1 MFKHLYYRRIMNAGL
16 GCRISLWVFLLLT
29 TSQLGGKAQNSPG
42 TSKAEPVAASE
53 APYDTRWDLDIMKG
67 VLRKPDGK
75 TVPANLGNVIDYLR
89 DLFPANLVLAPGV
102 GQVKVGDLKLA
113 SFQWEPALDALK
125 VASGNAFVW
134 KRRTDSNAI
143 GVIDPTTGIPV
154 SGGAGAGGESEGR
167 EGLLMLT
174 LDDSGEIPGPRR
186 MVEVFNLGGYLH
198 GQDKDKQD
206 KSLDEITKFIDET
219 LGDFDLG
226 QDRRL
231 SLRFKFH
238 SGASLLV
245 VSGSPGEVDVAR
257 KVILALPE
265 TSSSKAQTSSAEDAA
280 RAVFRRRYGL
290 DPATP
295 QQPEPPAGAVA
306 TPPSRTPKP

>member
-16 GCRISLWVFLLLT
+16 GCRISLWVLLLFV
-29 TSQLGGKAQNSPG
+29 TSQLGGKAQNND
-42 TSKAEPVAASE
+42 TSKAEPVATSE
-53 APYDTRWDLDIMKG
+53 ASSDARWDLNIMNG
-67 VLRKPDGK
+67 LLRRQDGK
-75 TVPANLGNVIDYLR
+75 TVPATLGNVIDYLR
-89 DLFPANLVLAPGV
+89 DMFPANLVLAPGV

-134 KRRTDSNAI
+134 KRRTDPNAI

-154 SGGAGAGGESEGR
+154 SGGAGGESEGR

-186 MVEVFNLGGYLH
+186 MVEVFNLGGYLR

-206 KSLDEITKFIDET
+206 KSLNEITRIIDET
-219 LGDFDLG
+219 LSDFDLG
-226 QDRRL
+226 QDRL

-245 VSGSPGEVDVAR
+245 VSGSPGGVDVAR

-265 TSSSKAQTSSAEDAA
+265 TSSSKVQPSSNEDAA
-280 RAVFRRRYGL
+280 RAAFRRRYGL
-290 DPATP
+290 DLATP
-295 QQPEPPAGAVA
+295 QQQEPPAGVA
-306 TPPSRTPKP
+306 APPSRTPKP